1 MKELQKLLTAL
12 VVDDQE
18 IVRKGV
24 CALLEST
31 NRVHVVGEAENGKVA
46 LACIEALHPD
56 IVLLDMKMPE
66 MDGFETL
73 RSLRAKD
80 PDTRVLILSMFAEE
94 AYVLEAR
101 VLGANGYIL
110 KDANVNTLALGI
122 ESIMAGEEFFPQI
135 KIHLDHTIPPVDS
148 ASIEKMKMV
157 WSKLTDRERQIVMLV
172 SEGLMNKE
180 IADKLGISV
189 RTVEVHVYN
198 FMKKLELRNRTELI
212 RFTMDHR
219 FICSLNKKTQD

>member
-1 MKELQKLLTAL
+1 MKELQKLVTAL

-31 NRVHVVGEAENGKVA
+31 GSVHVVGEAENGKVA

-73 RSLRAKD
+73 RALRTKD
-80 PDTRVLILSMFAEE
+80 SDTRVLILSMFAED

-101 VLGANGYIL
+101 ALGANGYIL
-110 KDANVNTLALGI
+110 KDAGVKTLSQGI
-122 ESIMAGEEFFPQI
+122 DRIIAGEEFFPEI
-135 KIHLDHTIPPVDS
+135 KVRFDHTKPSVDS

-157 WSKLTDRERQIVMLV
+157 CSRLTDREREIVMLV

-212 RFTMDHR
+212 RFTLEHR
-219 FICSLNKKTQD
+219 SIFSLNKKTQD